1 MDEAIKTYAETLYEA
16 ALFDSARTA
25 GDELLEAAKARA
37 AVRTL
42 PLSGPDLQ
50 RMIEILNRHV
60 ERCVFARFE
69 SYQRAFSESAHL
81 PTDQELDS
89 ILKEC
94 RDVRTLQVQH
104 SFKKLYDLIA
114 ANRGATTPMPTVASL
129 EASSTHGMD
138 RVVSLWK
145 QWKARVRLKTLPKQ
159 ETRPEKQKDAKFP
172 VLNVSEFNTDLA
184 NLSKTASRTSPL
196 SLLVMDVDKFKSIN
210 DCLGG
215 GHEGG
220 DRALMALSELLIR
233 VAQSKGTAYRW
244 GGDEFCVLLEN
255 HSLDEAEVVA
265 ERIRREVRDLK
276 IDGLPDGFST
286 SIGVATYPESTENS
300 LELFSISDK
309 AMYEAKRAGG
319 NCVTK
324 SGTLSSGSASTV
336 SGKAKQPKEEINRQL
351 TAFLKEG
358 KAIQNGITYNN
369 QESLREKAAWEKRV
383 EEYLTANLDDS
394 YAVQFQIPS
403 REANEHPRGIMLGML
418 PAWREL
424 TSRMW
429 MLSDFISKLRS

>member
-1 MDEAIKTYAETLYEA
+1 
-16 ALFDSARTA
+16 
-25 GDELLEAAKARA
+25 
-37 AVRTL
+37 
-42 PLSGPDLQ
+42 
-50 RMIEILNRHV
+50 
-60 ERCVFARFE
+60 
-69 SYQRAFSESAHL
+69 
-81 PTDQELDS
+81 
-89 ILKEC
+89 
-94 RDVRTLQVQH
+94 
-104 SFKKLYDLIA
+104 
-114 ANRGATTPMPTVASL
+114 
-129 EASSTHGMD
+129 MD

-145 QWKARVRLKTLPKQ
+145 QWRARVRLKPLTKQ
-159 ETRPEKQKDAKFP
+159 EARPEKQKDAKFP

-255 HSLDEAEVVA
+255 HSLGEAEVVA

-276 IDGLPDGFST
+276 VDGLPDGFST
-286 SIGVATYPESTENS
+286 SIGVATCPESIENS
-300 LELFSISDK
+300 SELFAFSDK

-324 SGTLSSGSASTV
+324 SGTLSSGSALTV
-336 SGKAKQPKEEINRQL
+336 PGKPKQPKEEIKRQL

-358 KAIQNGITYNN
+358 KAIQNGIAYNN

-383 EEYLTANLDDS
+383 EEYLSANLDDS